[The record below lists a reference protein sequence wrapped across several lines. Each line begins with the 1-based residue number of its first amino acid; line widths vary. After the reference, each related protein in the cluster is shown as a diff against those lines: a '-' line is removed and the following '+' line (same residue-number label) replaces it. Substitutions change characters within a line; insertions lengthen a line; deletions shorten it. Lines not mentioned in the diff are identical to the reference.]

1 MYLPLNICASI
12 LIDWRYILAETSLKC
27 RGTDII
33 GLLCKA
39 IHHSFFVCIEMVK
52 LAIRIVPHN
61 HRFLFLLG
69 RRERSLSSQC
79 VFCFVFFFLKELNVY
94 LIFLSLVLLFT
105 GRQLPEYHSVYWK
118 KLVSDDSD
126 HNKSF
131 VCFRH

>member
-12 LIDWRYILAETSLKC
+12 LIDWRYILAEMSLKS
-27 RGTDII
+27 RETDII
-33 GLLCKA
+33 GLLYKT

-52 LAIRIVPHN
+52 LAIRILHHN

-79 VFCFVFFFLKELNVY
+79 GVFFFFSLKELHVY
-94 LIFLSLVLLFT
+94 LIFLSLFLLFT